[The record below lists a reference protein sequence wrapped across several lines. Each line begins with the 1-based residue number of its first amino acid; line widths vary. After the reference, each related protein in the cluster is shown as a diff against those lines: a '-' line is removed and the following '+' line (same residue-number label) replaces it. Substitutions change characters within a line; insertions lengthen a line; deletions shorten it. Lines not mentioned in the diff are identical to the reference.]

1 MTDIKTLT
9 DFQADAL
16 KEVGN
21 IGIGHATTSLSQ
33 MVNKRV
39 WISLPDLKLVP
50 LLQIPALVRNEEPV
64 VGIILELKGDAK
76 GYLLLLLSKGTAK
89 QLVKLVLGAT
99 DETKGFDEMEISVLK
114 ELGNIMGGTYITAL
128 SNFLSISIGLSTPLD
143 IYDMSDA
150 IINQVVCLM
159 ARDVNDV
166 LFLKTEF
173 TINSERVD
181 GKILIFTDS
190 ASLTKMLDAI
200 NKLAGQ

>member
-1 MTDIKTLT
+1 MTEIKTLS
-9 DFQADAL
+9 DFQTDAL

-89 QLVKLVLGAT
+89 QLIKLVLGAA

-128 SNFLSISIGLSTPLD
+128 SNFLSIAIGLSTPLD

-173 TINSERVD
+173 TINSEKVD